1 MKNKAKH
8 SIVFIIAVAILAA
21 GFSYFLNWRYQ
32 NRYSMKQPTV
42 AAENKSSHGYQKVM
56 DSNAAYQ
63 NVDRYLKQQHFNGN
77 ITIYHKGKLVMD
89 QSYGYQDFEAMKPTS
104 PNSMYLIGS
113 AQKFTTGLMLK
124 KLEVE
129 GKVNINDPI
138 DKYLPWFKTSKPL
151 ILKDIML
158 HRSGLKKFNGSPTA
172 HSIEDVAKEL
182 QQADIQPGMYKKH
195 LYSDGNYIVLAAVI
209 QSITKEPFAKYFNET
224 LRKPYDLRRTAF
236 YNEKNYESDMAKGY
250 NVKRELQQMKFL
262 DQYYGAGNLFMS
274 SRDMAKLVVNLQE
287 NKIFSPAITQK
298 MLEEVKTNDYPSTYR
313 YGFYSYGA
321 GNRINGMFYGHQ
333 MTSYF
338 NKEYVVVMGTNYQY
352 PRYVNEKLLTEIFT
366 KDLHQPNPTKLLD
379 KKPSI

>member
-8 SIVFIIAVAILAA
+8 SIVFIVAVAILAA

-89 QSYGYQDFEAMKPTS
+89 QSYGYQDFEAMKPTT

-250 NVKRELQQMKFL
+250 DEHRALRHPKYME
-262 DQYYGAGNLFMS
+262 QYYGAGNLFMS
-274 SRDMAKLVVNLQE
+274 TRDMAKLILNFQE
-287 NKIFSPAITQK
+287 NKIFPESITTPMLFEFKTPA
-298 MLEEVKTNDYPSTYR
+298 YPSIYR
-313 YGFYSYGA
+313 YGFTTYGQQHRVN
-321 GNRINGMFYGHQ
+321 GNFFGEKL
-333 MTSYF
+333 TSYF
-338 NKEYVVVMGTNYQY
+338 NNDYIVVIASNYKSDKNENHLKYVY
-352 PRYVNEKLLTEIFT
+352 
-366 KDLHQPNPTKLLD
+366 TKLLNQPEP
-379 KKPSI
+379 KQPK